1 MKILAIGDTAD
12 DYYTLKKFT
21 ERSEIHLIDFPKQ
34 GVAKTTN
41 IPTGREYFDSL
52 LISKQVKKIK
62 TIKDDYD
69 LCIVLSWSA
78 ARVAYLSGINY
89 IMYFVG
95 SDIGNPPFVKNNIPI
110 YTDFKK
116 PLPNLNWVERSFY
129 RKVFDTA
136 IAHVASNFQFLF
148 LKKYKPNAI
157 RLDRIFVDTTL
168 FNDKIKPINRP
179 KKKFTFLMLGRIG
192 KAKGVDIIWE
202 ALKLCKTDFEVL
214 QVEWF
219 MQRTEEEKKDNEILI
234 KNMPKQVKLIPLI
247 KREELGRHI
256 VWSDA
261 IMGQI
266 SGITGAVERDSAFC
280 KKVVIHYVDTSKP
293 SLIDGNEIIPPF
305 EPKSKD
311 PHVIAELIDKVVTSK
326 EYREKLIQEQYD
338 YIKKLSDPDVV
349 IKDWENLFEKMIK
362 KYPSINR
369 KDSNLGLKF
378 QNILS
383 NLVEN
388 LIYKR
393 TMREKN
399 IQAWGKENYELLT
412 K

>member
-1 MKILAIGDTAD
+1 
-12 DYYTLKKFT
+12 
-21 ERSEIHLIDFPKQ
+21 
-34 GVAKTTN
+34 
-41 IPTGREYFDSL
+41 
-52 LISKQVKKIK
+52 
-62 TIKDDYD
+62 
-69 LCIVLSWSA
+69 
-78 ARVAYLSGINY
+78 
-89 IMYFVG
+89 
-95 SDIGNPPFVKNNIPI
+95 
-110 YTDFKK
+110 
-116 PLPNLNWVERSFY
+116 
-129 RKVFDTA
+129 
-136 IAHVASNFQFLF
+136 
-148 LKKYKPNAI
+148 
-157 RLDRIFVDTTL
+157 
-168 FNDKIKPINRP
+168 
-179 KKKFTFLMLGRIG
+179 MLGRIG

-234 KNMPKQVKLIPLI
+234 KNMPKQVKIIPLI
-247 KREELGRHI
+247 KREELGRYI

-266 SGITGAVERDSAFC
+266 SGITGAIERDSAFC

-311 PHVIAELIDKVVTSK
+311 PRVIAELIDKVVTSK

-338 YIKKLSDPDVV
+338 YIKKLSDPKVV
-349 IKDWENLFEKMIK
+349 IRDWENLFEKMIK
-362 KYPSINR
+362 KHPSINR
-369 KDSNLGLKF
+369 NDSNFSLKF

-393 TMREKN
+393 TMRERN
-399 IQAWGKENYELLT
+399 IRGWGEENYKLLT

>member
-1 MKILAIGDTAD
+1 
-12 DYYTLKKFT
+12 LKKFAKK
-21 ERSEIHLIDFPKQ
+21 SEIHLIDFPKKGDTKISNVQ
-34 GVAKTTN
+34 AQ
-41 IPTGREYFDSL
+41 REYFDSL
-52 LISKQVKKIK
+52 LVTKQVKKIK
-62 TIKDDYD
+62 EIKDNYD
-69 LCIVLSWSA
+69 LCIVLSWAA

-116 PLPNLNWVERSFY
+116 PLPDLNWVERNFY
-129 RKVFDTA
+129 KKVLDSA
-136 IAHVASNFQFLF
+136 VACIASNFDTFEF
-148 LKKYKPNAI
+148 LKKHRHDGI
-157 RLDRIFVDTTL
+157 RFDRVFVDTTL
-168 FNDKIKPINRP
+168 FNDKIKSINRP

-234 KNMPKQVKLIPLI
+234 KNMPKQVKIIPLI
-247 KREELGRHI
+247 KREELGRYI

-261 IMGQI
+261 ILGQMYI
-266 SGITGAVERDSAFC
+266 GMTGAVERDAAFC

-311 PHVIAELIDKVVTSK
+311 PHVISELIDKVVTSK

-362 KYPSINR
+362 KYPYINR
-369 KDSNLGLKF
+369 KDSNFSLKF